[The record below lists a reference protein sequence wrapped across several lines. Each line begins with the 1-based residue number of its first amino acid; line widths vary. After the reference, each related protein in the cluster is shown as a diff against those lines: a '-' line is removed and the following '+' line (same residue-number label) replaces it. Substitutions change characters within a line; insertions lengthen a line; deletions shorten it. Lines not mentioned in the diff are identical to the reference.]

1 MKRFFLSVLV
11 VLTVL
16 YALANEKDHACEK
29 DHVYEKEHACSGYHL
44 FGMSNVPTH
53 VSDSALLD
61 YDVVFYGIDLEVN
74 DTSTFIQGSTQILV
88 TAVED
93 LDEVVFEL
101 SISMTVDSVFID
113 GEKVPAYS
121 HGKDLI
127 RITPEVTLEAGKQ
140 FSTLIFYHG
149 TGGQYGF
156 FSGISNRIDG
166 LWGKH
171 VTYTLSEPFHAM
183 DWFAC
188 KQVLTD
194 KADSAY
200 VYLTVADH
208 LKAGSN
214 GLLAGVDSLPGNKV
228 RYRWETR
235 YPIAFYL
242 LSLSVSEY
250 IDYSYYLHP
259 EESPDSFLF
268 QNYIYDTAAYL
279 PANKD
284 DIDATGD
291 MIEWFSWIFGN
302 YPFWKEKYGHC
313 VAPMGGGMEHQTMTT
328 LANFGFNLVAHE
340 LAHQW
345 FGDNVTC
352 ASWQDI
358 WINEGFAS
366 YAEYLALEQ
375 LVSKRQ
381 ADYWMEAA
389 HDRVYT
395 EPEGCVYI
403 PEEDATDEFRIFSY
417 ALSYKKGAALLHMIR
432 YELNDDSIFYETLEN
447 FQEQFADSVATGDD
461 FLMVLN
467 ETSGRSF
474 DWFFDQWYY
483 GQGYPLFNF
492 AWWQTTDSL
501 FIVAEQKG
509 SSTATPFFRTTLDI
523 DLALEDGQ
531 YSSLQIDYD
540 SPTKTIQIPMSLR
553 VLDVIPDQ
561 ANWIVDISQVV
572 QRYATNSYLSVN
584 PNPFDDQLKI
594 VFNTGAAERD
604 IILTDIN
611 GRLVDRVNSHS
622 WTVSIPTHDLA
633 PGVYLLRV
641 LAGNDEYSAKVV
653 RQ

>member
-1 MKRFFLSVLV
+1 MKRFFLTVSF

-16 YALANEKDHACEK
+16 NAFAS
-29 DHVYEKEHACSGYHL
+29 EKEHACSGHHA
-44 FGMSNVPTH
+44 FGILDAPTY
-53 VSDSALLD
+53 VKDSALLD
-61 YDVVFYGIDLEVN
+61 YDVLFYGIDLEVY
-74 DTSTFIQGSTQILV
+74 DTSTYIQGSTQILV
-88 TAVED
+88 SAVEEM
-93 LDEVVFEL
+93 DEVVFEL
-101 SISMTVDSVFID
+101 SISMTVDSIFID
-113 GEKVPAYS
+113 GEKASAWS
-121 HGKDLI
+121 HGNDLV
-127 RITPEVTLEAGKQ
+127 RISPGVPLEAGKQ
-140 FSTLIFYHG
+140 FSTRIFYHG

-156 FSGISNRIDG
+156 FSGISNRYDSF
-166 LWGKH
+166 WGKH
-171 VTYTLSEPFHAM
+171 VTYTLSEPFHAL

-200 VYLTVADH
+200 IYLTVADH

-214 GLLAGVDSLPGNKV
+214 GLLAGVDSLPGNRV
-228 RYRWETR
+228 RYKWETR

-242 LSLSVSEY
+242 LSLSVSDY

-259 EESPDSFLF
+259 KHSPDSFLF
-268 QNYIYDTAAYL
+268 QNYIYDTASYL
-279 PANKD
+279 LQNKD
-284 DIDATGD
+284 DIDACGD
-291 MIEWFSWIFGN
+291 MMELYSWIFGN
-302 YPFWKEKYGHC
+302 YPFWREKYGHC

-328 LANFGFNLVAHE
+328 LVNFGFNLVAHE

-375 LVSKRQ
+375 LVSKQ
-381 ADYWMEAA
+381 EADYWMERA

-395 EPEGCVYI
+395 EPEGSVYI

-432 YELNDDSIFYETLEN
+432 YELDDDSVFYETLVN

-461 FLMVLN
+461 FLAVLN
-467 ETSGRSF
+467 ETSGMTF

-483 GQGYPLFNF
+483 GQGYPVFNI

-501 FIVAEQKG
+501 FIVADQKG
-509 SSTATPFFRTTLDI
+509 SSPATPFFRTTLDI
-523 DLALEDGQ
+523 GLTLEDGHK
-531 YSSLQIDYD
+531 SSLQIDYD
-540 SPTKTIQIPMSLR
+540 SPSKTIQIPMNQR
-553 VLDVIPDQ
+553 VLDVIPDP

-572 QRYATNSYLSVN
+572 HRYATNAYLSVN

-594 VFNTGAAERD
+594 VFNTGAAERE
-604 IILTDIN
+604 IILNDIN
-611 GRLVDRVNSHS
+611 GRIVDRINSS
-622 WTVSIPTHDLA
+622 SGTVSIPTHDLA

-641 LAGNDEYSAKVV
+641 LAGKDEYSAKVV

>member
-1 MKRFFLSVLV
+1 MKRFFLAVSFVF
-11 VLTVL
+11 TVF
-16 YALANEKDHACEK
+16 YAFAG
-29 DHVYEKEHACSGYHL
+29 EKEHVCSGQYV
-44 FGMSNVPTH
+44 FGLSNAPTH
-53 VSDSALLD
+53 VRDSALLD
-61 YDVVFYGIDLEVN
+61 YDVIFYGIDLEVN
-74 DTSTFIQGSTQILV
+74 DRSTYIQGSTQILV

-93 LDEVVFEL
+93 MDEVVFEL
-101 SISMTVDSVFID
+101 SVSLTVDSVFLD
-113 GEKVPAYS
+113 GKKVPAYS
-121 HGKDLI
+121 HGNDLV
-127 RITPEVTLEAGKQ
+127 RITPEEPLEAGKQ

-156 FSGISNRIDG
+156 FSGISNRFDSF
-166 LWGKH
+166 WGKH

-194 KADSAY
+194 KADSANVY
-200 VYLTVADH
+200 VTVADH

-214 GLLAGVDSLPGNKV
+214 GLLSGVDSLPGNRV
-228 RYRWETR
+228 RYKWETR
-235 YPIAFYL
+235 YPTAFYL

-250 IDYSYYLHP
+250 MDYSYYLYP

-268 QNYIYDTAAYL
+268 QNYIYDTASYL
-279 PANKD
+279 PANKE

-291 MIEWFSWIFGN
+291 MMSSFSWMFGN

-328 LANFGFNLVAHE
+328 LVNFGFNLVAHE

-375 LVSKRQ
+375 LVSKAE
-381 ADYWMEAA
+381 ADYWMEGA
-389 HDRVYT
+389 HDKVYT
-395 EPEGCVYI
+395 EPEGSVYI
-403 PEEDATDEFRIFSY
+403 PEEDASDEFRIFSY
-417 ALSYKKGAALLHMIR
+417 ALSYKKGAALLHMLR
-432 YELNDDSIFYETLEN
+432 YELNDDSVFYETLEN
-447 FQEQFADSVATGDD
+447 FQKSFADSVATGDD

-483 GQGYPLFNF
+483 GQGYPIFNL

-501 FIVAEQKG
+501 FIVMDQEG
-509 SSTATPFFRTTLDI
+509 SSPATPFFRTTLDI
-523 DLALEDGQ
+523 GLTLEDGKQ
-531 YSSLQIDYD
+531 SSLQIAYD
-540 SPTKTIQIPMSLR
+540 SPSKTIQIPMNKR
-553 VLDVIPDQ
+553 VLDVIPDP

-572 QRYATNSYLSVN
+572 HRYTTNAYLSVH
-584 PNPFDDQLKI
+584 PNPFNDQLKI

-611 GRLVDRVNSHS
+611 GRLVDRVSSHS
-622 WTVSIPTHDLA
+622 WTVSIPTNDLA

-641 LAGNDEYSAKVV
+641 LAGKDEYSAKVV